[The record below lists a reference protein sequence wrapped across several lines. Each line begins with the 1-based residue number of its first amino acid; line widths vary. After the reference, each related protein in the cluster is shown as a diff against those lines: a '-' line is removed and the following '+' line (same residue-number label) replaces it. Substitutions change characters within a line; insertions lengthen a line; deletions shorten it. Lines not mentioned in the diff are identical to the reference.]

1 MNILRSVPLLFFL
14 VLISALLLQLM
25 FPWWIV
31 VFIGLAAGLISA
43 QPPWKNFAV
52 VFAAIGLLWF
62 GAALYITLT
71 ESAVILPRIAGL
83 LQLPHPWL
91 VFAVTVIAGA
101 LPAALAALGSSWLV
115 VRERNS

>member
-71 ESAVILPRIAGL
+71 ESAVILPRIADL
-83 LQLPHPWL
+83 LQLPYPWM

-101 LPAALAALGSSWLV
+101 LPAALAAYGGSCLWLHN
-115 VRERNS
+115 RHA